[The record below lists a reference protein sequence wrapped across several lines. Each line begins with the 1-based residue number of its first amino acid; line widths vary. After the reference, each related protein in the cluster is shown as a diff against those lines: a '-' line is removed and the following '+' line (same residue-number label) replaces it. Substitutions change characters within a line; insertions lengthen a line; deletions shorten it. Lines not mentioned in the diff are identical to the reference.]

1 MILLLGS
8 TGLLGRR
15 VLKNAIKRE
24 LELRILVHGTQD
36 WRSSPY
42 ATLRSKGVDVI
53 YGDVTNPDHLEKA
66 MTGCDTVINMI
77 GRLHAQSKK
86 ELEISNIETA
96 ENIVGAVNSLKIK
109 RFLHVSCLGASENSA
124 SEVMKMKR
132 RAEQMVENCSSYW
145 TIFRPSYL
153 FGKTCFLVDL
163 VDPLLRFKPCLAV
176 PGSGMNMIQPV
187 SVNAVSEC
195 ILESIKDRE
204 SVGKTFKLG
213 GLRPISLLDF
223 MELARTKL
231 RLSGPTFHI
240 PLDLSLGLNSMLAMA
255 VPKQLKGSDAM
266 MLLTTDSVAYENDLE
281 TKFGLKSDDFEVCL
295 AALLIKH

>member
-15 VLKNAIKRE
+15 ILKNALKRE
-24 LELRILVHGTQD
+24 LQLRVLVHGTQD

-42 ATLRSKGVDVI
+42 ASLRTKGVDVL
-53 YGDVTNPDHLEKA
+53 YGDVTNPAHLEKA
-66 MTGCDTVINMI
+66 MTGCDTVINAV
-77 GRLHAQSKK
+77 GRLHAPNKK
-86 ELEISNIETA
+86 DLKVSNIETA
-96 ENIVGAVNSLKIK
+96 EKIVATVNAQNVK

-124 SEVMKMKR
+124 SEAMKMKR
-132 RAEQMVENCSSYW
+132 QAEILVENCSSYW

-187 SVNAVSEC
+187 SVNEVAEC
-195 ILESIKDRE
+195 ILQSIYDRE

-213 GLRPISLLDF
+213 GVRPISLLDF

-240 PLDLSLGLNSMLAMA
+240 PLDVSMGMQNMLAMA

-281 TKFGLKSDDFEVCL
+281 TKFGLKSEDFEVFL